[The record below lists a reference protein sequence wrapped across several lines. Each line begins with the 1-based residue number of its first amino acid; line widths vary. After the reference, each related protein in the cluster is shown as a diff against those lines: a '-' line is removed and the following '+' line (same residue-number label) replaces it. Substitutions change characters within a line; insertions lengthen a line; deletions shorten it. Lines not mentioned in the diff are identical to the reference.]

1 MKRRYGF
8 LGFISL
14 IGLLGL
20 IEKNADF
27 YPFLAF
33 ILFFQYLFVQ
43 PDEMFVENMRK
54 AAAWAFYANLTAAT
68 IVTICHAALRDGT
81 LHSALAAGMGAGFG
95 LALMIFSFATVWF
108 DWRDRRGLVND

>member
-1 MKRRYGF
+1 MRNTPHTEACHETKIRLSGVHIPDWSVRTHR
-8 LGFISL
+8 
-14 IGLLGL
+14 
-20 IEKNADF
+20 KNADF

-95 LALMIFSFATVWF
+95 LALMIFAFATVWF
-108 DWRDRRGLVND
+108 

>member
-1 MKRRYGF
+1 MAALDIAQIVWYISNIACEIYHKRRLVMKRRYGF

-54 AAAWAFYANLTAAT
+54 AA
-68 IVTICHAALRDGT
+68 
-81 LHSALAAGMGAGFG
+81 
-95 LALMIFSFATVWF
+95 
-108 DWRDRRGLVND
+108 DRKSVV

>member
-68 IVTICHAALRDGT
+68 NVTPRPWPVFPAAPGRDAPQRPG
-81 LHSALAAGMGAGFG
+81 SGYG
-95 LALMIFSFATVWF
+95 
-108 DWRDRRGLVND
+108 RGLWPGADDFRFRHSLV